1 MNYSIL
7 FIYIFSI
14 SMFFLGG
21 CEQTV
26 NIAELPFEEKIMVE
40 GILKA
45 DSMIEIVFSKTVPV
59 LDTQNLYTIDTVN
72 NRITSLQGTIAID
85 GISYPLIHINN
96 GRYRIFDAQQQSI
109 KGKIGSMYMLNA
121 SWNDKIIYAQ
131 TQIPIAHKPDILSI
145 NIDTNRSSVYG
156 YQDYIK
162 VFISL
167 SYHPE
172 DKEAIVHTIN
182 TISPFDKS
190 FFYNEIDTVNYK
202 EFNYPQYF
210 SPYYFTKKEIP
221 HISSF
226 YIWLYAPSSI
236 TISEA
241 LSMYADSKIITK
253 HYDKAM
259 KEYIDTQYFGD
270 NLGGIFGGGGTGIHW
285 NIKGQGLGLFIG
297 YSDNI
302 LPLPLQ

>member
-45 DSMIEIVFSKTVPV
+45 DSIIEIVFSKTVPV

-72 NRITSLQGTIAID
+72 NRITSLQGTISID
-85 GISYPLIHINN
+85 GISYSLIHINN

-109 KGKIGSMYMLNA
+109 KGKIGSIYLLNA
-121 SWNDKIIYAQ
+121 SWNNKIIYAL
-131 TQIPIAHKPDILSI
+131 TQIPIAKKPTILGI
-145 NIDTNRSSVYG
+145 NIDTTRLSVYG
-156 YQDYIK
+156 YQDYIR

-172 DKEAIVHTIN
+172 DQEAIVHTIN
-182 TISPFDKS
+182 TISPFDNS
-190 FFYNEIDTVNYK
+190 IYNEIDTVNYK

-210 SPYYFTKKEIP
+210 PPYYFTKKEIP

>member
-45 DSMIEIVFSKTVPV
+45 DSIIEIVFSKTVPV

-72 NRITSLQGTIAID
+72 NRITSLQGTISID
-85 GISYPLIHINN
+85 GISYSLIHINN

-145 NIDTNRSSVYG
+145 SIDTNRSSVYG

-210 SPYYFTKKEIP
+210 PPYYFTKKEIP

>member
-1 MNYSIL
+1 MK
-7 FIYIFSI
+7 FSI
-14 SMFFLGG
+14 FFISVYTISMLFLSG

-26 NIAELPFEEKIMVE
+26 AVGELPFEEKIMVE

-45 DSMIEIVFSKTVPV
+45 DSIIEIVFSKTVPV
-59 LDTQNLYTIDTVN
+59 LDTQNIYTIDTLS
-72 NRITSLQGTIAID
+72 NRITTLQGTISID
-85 GISYPLIHINN
+85 GISYPLIHMNN

-109 KGKIGSMYMLNA
+109 KGKIGSIYLLNA

-131 TQIPIAHKPDILSI
+131 TQIPIAKKPTILGI
-145 NIDTNRSSVYG
+145 NIDTTRSSVYG
-156 YQDYIK
+156 YQDYIR

-172 DKEAIVHTIN
+172 DQEAIVHTIN
-182 TISPFDKS
+182 TISPFDNS
-190 FFYNEIDTVNYK
+190 IYNEIDTVNYK

-210 SPYYFTKKEIP
+210 PPYYFTKKEIP

>member
-1 MNYSIL
+1 MKFSIL
-7 FIYIFSI
+7 FISI
-14 SMFFLGG
+14 YTLFFFVLSG

-26 NIAELPFEEKIMVE
+26 AVGELPFEEKIMVQ

-45 DSMIEIVFSKTVPV
+45 DSIIEIVCSKTVPV
-59 LDTQNLYTIDTVN
+59 LDTQNLYTIDSIN
-72 NRITSLQGTIAID
+72 NRITTLQGTISID
-85 GISYPLIHINN
+85 GISYPLIHMNN

-109 KGKIGSMYMLNA
+109 KGKIGSVYALNA

-131 TQIPIAHKPDILSI
+131 TQIPIAKKPTILGI
-145 NIDTNRSSVYG
+145 NIDTTRSSVYG
-156 YQDYIK
+156 YQDYIR

-167 SYHPE
+167 SYQPE
-172 DKEAIVHTIN
+172 NQEAIVHTIN
-182 TISPFDKS
+182 TISAFDNS
-190 FFYNEIDTVNYK
+190 FYNEIDTVNYK

-210 SPYYFTKKEIP
+210 PPYYFTKKEIP

-236 TISEA
+236 TIAEA
-241 LSMYADSKIITK
+241 LSMYSDSKIITK

>member
-1 MNYSIL
+1 MK
-7 FIYIFSI
+7 FSI
-14 SMFFLGG
+14 FFISVYTISMLFLSG

-26 NIAELPFEEKIMVE
+26 AVGELPFEEKIMVE

-45 DSMIEIVFSKTVPV
+45 DSIIEIVFSKTVPV
-59 LDTQNLYTIDTVN
+59 LDTPNIYTIDTVS
-72 NRITSLQGTIAID
+72 NRITTLQGTIAID
-85 GISYPLIHINN
+85 GISYPLIHMNN

-109 KGKIGSMYMLNA
+109 KGKIGSIYLLNA
-121 SWNDKIIYAQ
+121 SWNNKIIYAQ
-131 TQIPIAHKPDILSI
+131 TQIPIAKKPTILGI
-145 NIDTNRSSVYG
+145 NIDTTRSSVYG
-156 YQDYIK
+156 HQDYIR

-172 DKEAIVHTIN
+172 DQEAIVHTIN
-182 TISPFDKS
+182 TISPFDNS
-190 FFYNEIDTVNYK
+190 IYNEIDTVNYK

-210 SPYYFTKKEIP
+210 PPYYFTKKEIP

-226 YIWLYAPSSI
+226 FTWLYVPTGI

>member
-45 DSMIEIVFSKTVPV
+45 DSIIEIVFSKTVPV

-72 NRITSLQGTIAID
+72 NRITTLQGTISID
-85 GISYPLIHINN
+85 GISYPLIHMNN

-145 NIDTNRSSVYG
+145 SIDTNRSSVYG

-210 SPYYFTKKEIP
+210 PPYYFTKKEIP

>member
-1 MNYSIL
+1 MK
-7 FIYIFSI
+7 FSI
-14 SMFFLGG
+14 FFISVYTISMLFLSG

-26 NIAELPFEEKIMVE
+26 AVGELPFEEKIMVE

-45 DSMIEIVFSKTVPV
+45 DSIIEIVFSKTVPV
-59 LDTQNLYTIDTVN
+59 LDTQNIYTIDTVS
-72 NRITSLQGTIAID
+72 NRITTLQGTIAID
-85 GISYPLIHINN
+85 GISYPLIHMNN

-109 KGKIGSMYMLNA
+109 KGKIGSIYLLNA
-121 SWNDKIIYAQ
+121 SWNNKIIYAQ
-131 TQIPIAHKPDILSI
+131 TQIPIAKKPTILGI
-145 NIDTNRSSVYG
+145 NIDTTRSSVYG
-156 YQDYIK
+156 YQDYIR

-167 SYHPE
+167 SYQPE
-172 DKEAIVHTIN
+172 DQEAIVHTIN
-182 TISPFDKS
+182 TISPFDNS
-190 FFYNEIDTVNYK
+190 IYNEIDTVNYK

-210 SPYYFTKKEIP
+210 PPYYFTKKEIP

-226 YIWLYAPSSI
+226 FTWLYVPTGI

>member
-1 MNYSIL
+1 MK
-7 FIYIFSI
+7 FSI
-14 SMFFLGG
+14 FFISVYTISMLFLSG

-26 NIAELPFEEKIMVE
+26 AVGELPFEEKIMVE

-45 DSMIEIVFSKTVPV
+45 DSIIEIVFSKTVPV
-59 LDTQNLYTIDTVN
+59 LDTQNIYTIDTLS
-72 NRITSLQGTIAID
+72 NRITTLQGTISID
-85 GISYPLIHINN
+85 GISYPLIHMNN

-109 KGKIGSMYMLNA
+109 KGKIGSIYLLNA
-121 SWNDKIIYAQ
+121 SWNNKIIYAQ
-131 TQIPIAHKPDILSI
+131 TQIPIAKKPTILGI
-145 NIDTNRSSVYG
+145 NIDTTRSSVYG
-156 YQDYIK
+156 YQDYIR

-167 SYHPE
+167 SYQPE
-172 DKEAIVHTIN
+172 DQEAIVHTIN
-182 TISPFDKS
+182 TISPFDNS
-190 FFYNEIDTVNYK
+190 IYNEIDTVNYK

-210 SPYYFTKKEIP
+210 PPYYFTKKEIP

-226 YIWLYAPSSI
+226 FTWLYVPTGI

>member
-1 MNYSIL
+1 MK
-7 FIYIFSI
+7 FSI
-14 SMFFLGG
+14 FFISVYTISMLFLSG

-26 NIAELPFEEKIMVE
+26 AVGELPFEEKIMVE

-45 DSMIEIVFSKTVPV
+45 DSIIEIVFSKTVPV
-59 LDTQNLYTIDTVN
+59 LDTQNIYTIDTVS
-72 NRITSLQGTIAID
+72 NRITTLQGTIAID
-85 GISYPLIHINN
+85 GISYPLIHMNN

-109 KGKIGSMYMLNA
+109 KGKIGSIYLLNA
-121 SWNDKIIYAQ
+121 SWNNKIIYAQ
-131 TQIPIAHKPDILSI
+131 TQIPIAKKPTILGI
-145 NIDTNRSSVYG
+145 NIDTTRSSVYG
-156 YQDYIK
+156 YQDYIR

-167 SYHPE
+167 SYQPE
-172 DKEAIVHTIN
+172 DQEAIVHTIN
-182 TISPFDKS
+182 TISPFDNS
-190 FFYNEIDTVNYK
+190 IYNEIDTVNYK

-210 SPYYFTKKEIP
+210 PPYYFTKKEIP
-221 HISSF
+221 NISSF
-226 YIWLYAPSSI
+226 FTGLYVPTGI

>member
-1 MNYSIL
+1 MK
-7 FIYIFSI
+7 FSI
-14 SMFFLGG
+14 FFISVYTISMLFLSG

-26 NIAELPFEEKIMVE
+26 AVGELPFEEKIMVE

-45 DSMIEIVFSKTVPV
+45 DSIIEIVFSKTVPV
-59 LDTQNLYTIDTVN
+59 LDTQNIYTIDTVS
-72 NRITSLQGTIAID
+72 NRITTLQGTIAID
-85 GISYPLIHINN
+85 GISYPLIHMNN

-109 KGKIGSMYMLNA
+109 KGKIGSIYLLNA
-121 SWNDKIIYAQ
+121 SWNNKIIYAQ
-131 TQIPIAHKPDILSI
+131 TQIPIAKKPTILGI
-145 NIDTNRSSVYG
+145 NIDTTRSSVYG
-156 YQDYIK
+156 YQDYIR

-167 SYHPE
+167 SYQPE
-172 DKEAIVHTIN
+172 DQEAIVHTIN
-182 TISPFDKS
+182 TISPFDNS
-190 FFYNEIDTVNYK
+190 IYNEIDTVNYK
-202 EFNYPQYF
+202 EFNYPHYF
-210 SPYYFTKKEIP
+210 PPYYFTKKEIP

-226 YIWLYAPSSI
+226 FTWLYVPTGI

>member
-1 MNYSIL
+1 MKFSIL
-7 FIYIFSI
+7 FISI
-14 SMFFLGG
+14 YSLFFFVLSG

-26 NIAELPFEEKIMVE
+26 AVGELPFEEKIMVE

-45 DSMIEIVFSKTVPV
+45 DSIIEIVFSKTVPV
-59 LDTQNLYTIDTVN
+59 LDTHNIYTIDTVN
-72 NRITSLQGTIAID
+72 NRITTLQGTISID
-85 GISYPLIHINN
+85 GISYPLIHMNN

-109 KGKIGSMYMLNA
+109 KGKIGSIYLLNA
-121 SWNDKIIYAQ
+121 SWNNKIIYAQ
-131 TQIPIAHKPDILSI
+131 TQIPIAKKPDIISI
-145 NIDTNRSSVYG
+145 KIDTILSTLYG
-156 YQDYIK
+156 YQDYIR

-167 SYHPE
+167 SYQPE

-182 TISPFDKS
+182 TISPFDNS
-190 FFYNEIDTVNYK
+190 IYNEIDTVNYK

-210 SPYYFTKKEIP
+210 PPYYFTKKEIP

-226 YIWLYAPSSI
+226 FTWLYVPTGI

>member
-45 DSMIEIVFSKTVPV
+45 DSIIEIVFSKTVPV

-72 NRITSLQGTIAID
+72 NRITSLQGTISID
-85 GISYPLIHINN
+85 GISYSLIHINN

-145 NIDTNRSSVYG
+145 SIDTNRSSVYG
-156 YQDYIK
+156 YQNYIK

-202 EFNYPQYF
+202 EFNYQYF
-210 SPYYFTKKEIP
+210 PPYYFTKKEIP

>member
-1 MNYSIL
+1 MKFSIL
-7 FIYIFSI
+7 FISI
-14 SMFFLGG
+14 YTLFFFVLSG

-26 NIAELPFEEKIMVE
+26 AVGELPFEEKIMVQ

-45 DSMIEIVFSKTVPV
+45 DSIIEIVCSKTVPV
-59 LDTQNLYTIDTVN
+59 LDTQNLYTIDSIN
-72 NRITSLQGTIAID
+72 NRITTLQGTISID
-85 GISYPLIHINN
+85 GISYPLIHMNN

-109 KGKIGSMYMLNA
+109 KGKIGSVYALNA

-131 TQIPIAHKPDILSI
+131 TQIPIAKKPTILGI
-145 NIDTNRSSVYG
+145 NIDTTRSSVYG
-156 YQDYIK
+156 YQDYIR

-167 SYHPE
+167 SYQPE
-172 DKEAIVHTIN
+172 NQEAIVHTIN
-182 TISPFDKS
+182 TISAFDNS
-190 FFYNEIDTVNYK
+190 FYNEIDTVNYK

-210 SPYYFTKKEIP
+210 PPYYFTKKEIP

-236 TISEA
+236 TIAEA
-241 LSMYADSKIITK
+241 LSMYSDSKIITK

-297 YSDNI
+297 YSDNL

>member
-1 MNYSIL
+1 M
-7 FIYIFSI
+7 
-14 SMFFLGG
+14 
-21 CEQTV
+21 
-26 NIAELPFEEKIMVE
+26 
-40 GILKA
+40 
-45 DSMIEIVFSKTVPV
+45 
-59 LDTQNLYTIDTVN
+59 N
-72 NRITSLQGTIAID
+72 NRITSLQGTISID
-85 GISYPLIHINN
+85 GISYSLIHINN

-109 KGKIGSMYMLNA
+109 KGKIGSIYLLNA
-121 SWNDKIIYAQ
+121 SWNNKIIYAQ

-145 NIDTNRSSVYG
+145 SIDTNRSSVYG

-210 SPYYFTKKEIP
+210 PPYYFTKKEIP

>member
-1 MNYSIL
+1 MK
-7 FIYIFSI
+7 FSI
-14 SMFFLGG
+14 FFISVYTISMLFLSG

-26 NIAELPFEEKIMVE
+26 AVGELPFEEKIMVE

-45 DSMIEIVFSKTVPV
+45 DSIIEIVFSKTVPV
-59 LDTQNLYTIDTVN
+59 LDTPNIYTIDTVS
-72 NRITSLQGTIAID
+72 NRITTLQGTIAID
-85 GISYPLIHINN
+85 GISYPLIHMNN

-109 KGKIGSMYMLNA
+109 KGKIGSIYLLNA
-121 SWNDKIIYAQ
+121 SWNNKIIYAQ
-131 TQIPIAHKPDILSI
+131 TQIPIAKKPTILGI
-145 NIDTNRSSVYG
+145 NIDTTRSSVYG
-156 YQDYIK
+156 YQDYIR

-172 DKEAIVHTIN
+172 DQEAIVHTIN
-182 TISPFDKS
+182 TISPFDNS
-190 FFYNEIDTVNYK
+190 IYNEIDTVNYK

-210 SPYYFTKKEIP
+210 PPYYFTKKEIP

-226 YIWLYAPSSI
+226 FTWLYVPTGI

>member
-45 DSMIEIVFSKTVPV
+45 DSTIEIVFSKTVPV

-85 GISYPLIHINN
+85 GISYSLIHINN

-145 NIDTNRSSVYG
+145 KIDTNRSSVYG

-190 FFYNEIDTVNYK
+190 FYNEIDTLNYK

-210 SPYYFTKKEIP
+210 PPYYFTKKEIP

-259 KEYIDTQYFGD
+259 KEYIDTQYYGN

>member
-26 NIAELPFEEKIMVE
+26 TVGELPFEEKIMVE

-45 DSMIEIVFSKTVPV
+45 DSIIEIVFSKTVPV

-72 NRITSLQGTIAID
+72 NRITSLQGTISID
-85 GISYPLIHINN
+85 GISYSLIHINN

-145 NIDTNRSSVYG
+145 SIDTNRSSVYG

-210 SPYYFTKKEIP
+210 PPYYFTKKEIP

>member
-72 NRITSLQGTIAID
+72 NRITSLQGTISID
-85 GISYPLIHINN
+85 GISYSLIHINN

-145 NIDTNRSSVYG
+145 SIDTNRSSVYG

-210 SPYYFTKKEIP
+210 PPYYFTKKEIP

>member
-45 DSMIEIVFSKTVPV
+45 DSIIEIVFSKTVPV

-72 NRITSLQGTIAID
+72 NRITSLQGTISID
-85 GISYPLIHINN
+85 GISYSLIHINN

-131 TQIPIAHKPDILSI
+131 TQIPIAKKPTILGI
-145 NIDTNRSSVYG
+145 NIDTTRSSVYG
-156 YQDYIK
+156 YQDYIR

-172 DKEAIVHTIN
+172 DQEAIVHTIN
-182 TISPFDKS
+182 TISPFDNS
-190 FFYNEIDTVNYK
+190 IYNEIDTVNYK

-210 SPYYFTKKEIP
+210 PPYYFTKKEIP

>member
-85 GISYPLIHINN
+85 GISYSLIHINN

-297 YSDNI
+297 YSENI

>member
-45 DSMIEIVFSKTVPV
+45 DSIIEIVFSKTVPV

-72 NRITSLQGTIAID
+72 NRITSLQGTISID
-85 GISYPLIHINN
+85 GISYSLIHINN

-145 NIDTNRSSVYG
+145 NIDTNRFSVYG

-210 SPYYFTKKEIP
+210 PPYYFTKKEIP

>member
-1 MNYSIL
+1 MK
-7 FIYIFSI
+7 FSI
-14 SMFFLGG
+14 FFISVYTISMLFLSG

-26 NIAELPFEEKIMVE
+26 AVGELPFEEKIMVE

-45 DSMIEIVFSKTVPV
+45 DSIIEIVFSKTVPV
-59 LDTQNLYTIDTVN
+59 LDTHNIYTIDTVS
-72 NRITSLQGTIAID
+72 NRITTLQGTIAID
-85 GISYPLIHINN
+85 GISYPLIHMNN

-109 KGKIGSMYMLNA
+109 KGKIGSIYLLNA
-121 SWNDKIIYAQ
+121 SWNNKIIYAL
-131 TQIPIAHKPDILSI
+131 TQIPIAKKPTILGI
-145 NIDTNRSSVYG
+145 NIDTTRSSVYG
-156 YQDYIK
+156 YQDYIR

-172 DKEAIVHTIN
+172 DQEAIVHTIN
-182 TISPFDKS
+182 TISPFDNS
-190 FFYNEIDTVNYK
+190 IYNEIDTVNYK
-202 EFNYPQYF
+202 ELNYPHYF
-210 SPYYFTKKEIP
+210 PPYYFTKKEIP

-226 YIWLYAPSSI
+226 FTWLYVPTGI

>member
-1 MNYSIL
+1 MK
-7 FIYIFSI
+7 FSI
-14 SMFFLGG
+14 FFISVYTISMLFLSG

-26 NIAELPFEEKIMVE
+26 TVGELPFEEKIMVE

-45 DSMIEIVFSKTVPV
+45 DSIIEIVFSKTVPV
-59 LDTQNLYTIDTVN
+59 LDTQNIYTIDTLS
-72 NRITSLQGTIAID
+72 NRITTLQGTISID
-85 GISYPLIHINN
+85 GISYPLIHMNN

-109 KGKIGSMYMLNA
+109 KGKIGSIYLLNA
-121 SWNDKIIYAQ
+121 SWNNKIIYAQ
-131 TQIPIAHKPDILSI
+131 TQIPIAKKPTILGI
-145 NIDTNRSSVYG
+145 NIDTTRSSVYG
-156 YQDYIK
+156 YQDYIR

-167 SYHPE
+167 SYQPE
-172 DKEAIVHTIN
+172 DQEAIVHTIN
-182 TISPFDKS
+182 TISPFDNS
-190 FFYNEIDTVNYK
+190 IYNEIDTVNYK

-210 SPYYFTKKEIP
+210 PPYYFTKKEIP

-226 YIWLYAPSSI
+226 FTWLYVPTGI

-302 LPLPLQ
+302 IPLPLQ

>member
-1 MNYSIL
+1 MKFSIL
-7 FIYIFSI
+7 FISI
-14 SMFFLGG
+14 YTLFFFVLSG

-26 NIAELPFEEKIMVE
+26 TVGELPFEEKIMVQ

-45 DSMIEIVFSKTVPV
+45 DSIIEIVCSKTVPV
-59 LDTQNLYTIDTVN
+59 LDTQNLYTIDSIN
-72 NRITSLQGTIAID
+72 NRITTLQGTISID
-85 GISYPLIHINN
+85 GISYPLIHMNN

-109 KGKIGSMYMLNA
+109 KGKIGSVYALNA

-131 TQIPIAHKPDILSI
+131 TQIPIAKKPTILGI
-145 NIDTNRSSVYG
+145 NIDTTRSSVYG
-156 YQDYIK
+156 YQDYIR

-167 SYHPE
+167 SYQPE
-172 DKEAIVHTIN
+172 NQEAIVHTIN
-182 TISPFDKS
+182 TISAFDNS
-190 FFYNEIDTVNYK
+190 FYNEIDTVNYK

-210 SPYYFTKKEIP
+210 PPYYFTKKEIP

-236 TISEA
+236 TIAEA
-241 LSMYADSKIITK
+241 LSMYSDSKIITK

-297 YSDNI
+297 YSDNL

>member
-45 DSMIEIVFSKTVPV
+45 DSIIEIVFSKTVPV

-72 NRITSLQGTIAID
+72 NRITSLQGTISID
-85 GISYPLIHINN
+85 GISYSLIHINN
-96 GRYRIFDAQQQSI
+96 GRYRIFDAQLQSI

-145 NIDTNRSSVYG
+145 SIDTNRSSVYG
-156 YQDYIK
+156 YQNYIK

-210 SPYYFTKKEIP
+210 PPYYLTKKEIP

>member
-45 DSMIEIVFSKTVPV
+45 DSIIEIVFSKTVPV

-72 NRITSLQGTIAID
+72 NRITSLQGTISID
-85 GISYPLIHINN
+85 GISYSLIHINN

-109 KGKIGSMYMLNA
+109 KGKIGSIYMLNA

-210 SPYYFTKKEIP
+210 PPYYFTKKEIP

>member
-7 FIYIFSI
+7 LISFFSI

-26 NIAELPFEEKIMVE
+26 NVAELPFEEKIMVE

-45 DSMIEIVFSKTVPV
+45 DSIIEIVFSKTVPV
-59 LDTQNLYTIDTVN
+59 LDPQNLYTIDTVN
-72 NRITSLQGTIAID
+72 NRITTLQGTISID

-109 KGKIGSMYMLNA
+109 KGIIGSIYMLNA
-121 SWNDKIIYAQ
+121 SWNNKIIYAQ
-131 TQIPIAHKPDILSI
+131 TQIPIAKKPTILSI
-145 NIDTNRSSVYG
+145 NIDTSRSSVYG

-172 DKEAIVHTIN
+172 DKEATVHTIN

-190 FFYNEIDTVNYK
+190 FYNEIDTLNYK

-210 SPYYFTKKEIP
+210 PPYYFTKKEIP

-226 YIWLYAPSSI
+226 YVWLYASSSI
-236 TISEA
+236 SIA
-241 LSMYADSKIITK
+241 DVLSMYADSKIITK

-259 KEYIDTQYFGD
+259 KEYIDTQYYGD

>member
-1 MNYSIL
+1 MKFSIL
-7 FIYIFSI
+7 FISI
-14 SMFFLGG
+14 YTLLFFVLSG

-26 NIAELPFEEKIMVE
+26 TVGELPFEEKIMVQ

-45 DSMIEIVFSKTVPV
+45 DSIIEIVCSKTVPV
-59 LDTQNLYTIDTVN
+59 LDTQNLYTIDSIN
-72 NRITSLQGTIAID
+72 NRITTLQGTISID
-85 GISYPLIHINN
+85 GISYPLIHMNN

-109 KGKIGSMYMLNA
+109 KGKIGSVYALNA

-131 TQIPIAHKPDILSI
+131 TQIPIAKKPTILGI
-145 NIDTNRSSVYG
+145 NIDTTRSSVYG
-156 YQDYIK
+156 YQDYIR

-167 SYHPE
+167 SYQPE
-172 DKEAIVHTIN
+172 NQEAIVHTIN
-182 TISPFDKS
+182 TISAFDNS
-190 FFYNEIDTVNYK
+190 FYNEIDTVNYK

-210 SPYYFTKKEIP
+210 PPYYFTKKEIP

-236 TISEA
+236 TIAEA
-241 LSMYADSKIITK
+241 LSMYSDSKIITK

-297 YSDNI
+297 YSDNL

>member
-1 MNYSIL
+1 MK
-7 FIYIFSI
+7 FSI
-14 SMFFLGG
+14 FFISVYTISMLFLSG

-26 NIAELPFEEKIMVE
+26 AVGELPFEEKIMVE

-45 DSMIEIVFSKTVPV
+45 DSIIEIVFSKTVPV
-59 LDTQNLYTIDTVN
+59 LDTQNIYTIDTVS
-72 NRITSLQGTIAID
+72 NRITTLQGTIAID
-85 GISYPLIHINN
+85 GISYPLIHMNN

-109 KGKIGSMYMLNA
+109 KGKIGSIYLLNA
-121 SWNDKIIYAQ
+121 SWNNKIIYAL
-131 TQIPIAHKPDILSI
+131 TQIPIAKKPTILGI
-145 NIDTNRSSVYG
+145 NIDTTRSSVYG
-156 YQDYIK
+156 YQDYIR

-172 DKEAIVHTIN
+172 DQEAIVHTIN
-182 TISPFDKS
+182 TISPFDNS
-190 FFYNEIDTVNYK
+190 IYNEIDTVNYK

-210 SPYYFTKKEIP
+210 PPYYFTKKEIP

-226 YIWLYAPSSI
+226 FTWLYVPTGI

>member
-1 MNYSIL
+1 MK
-7 FIYIFSI
+7 FSI
-14 SMFFLGG
+14 FFISVYTISMLFLSG

-26 NIAELPFEEKIMVE
+26 AVGELPFEEKIMVE

-45 DSMIEIVFSKTVPV
+45 DSIIEIVFSKTVPV
-59 LDTQNLYTIDTVN
+59 LDTQNIYTIDTLS
-72 NRITSLQGTIAID
+72 NRITTLQGTIAID
-85 GISYPLIHINN
+85 GISYPLIHMNN

-109 KGKIGSMYMLNA
+109 KGKIGSIYLLNA
-121 SWNDKIIYAQ
+121 SWNNKIIYAQ
-131 TQIPIAHKPDILSI
+131 TQIPIAKKPTILGI
-145 NIDTNRSSVYG
+145 NIDTTRSSVYG
-156 YQDYIK
+156 YQDYIR

-167 SYHPE
+167 SYQPE
-172 DKEAIVHTIN
+172 DQEAIVHTIN
-182 TISPFDKS
+182 TISPFDNS
-190 FFYNEIDTVNYK
+190 IYNEIDTVNYK

-210 SPYYFTKKEIP
+210 PPYYFTKKEIP

-226 YIWLYAPSSI
+226 FTWLYVPTGI

>member
-1 MNYSIL
+1 MKFSIL
-7 FIYIFSI
+7 FISI
-14 SMFFLGG
+14 YTLFFFVLSG

-26 NIAELPFEEKIMVE
+26 AVGELPFEEKIMVQ

-45 DSMIEIVFSKTVPV
+45 DSIIEIVCSKTVPV
-59 LDTQNLYTIDTVN
+59 LDTQNLYTIDSIN
-72 NRITSLQGTIAID
+72 NRISTLQGTISID
-85 GISYPLIHINN
+85 GISYPLIHMNN

-109 KGKIGSMYMLNA
+109 KGKIGSVYALNA

-131 TQIPIAHKPDILSI
+131 TQIPIAKKPTILGI
-145 NIDTNRSSVYG
+145 NIDTTRSSVYG
-156 YQDYIK
+156 YQDYIR

-167 SYHPE
+167 SYQPE
-172 DKEAIVHTIN
+172 NQEAIVHTIN
-182 TISPFDKS
+182 TISAFDNS
-190 FFYNEIDTVNYK
+190 FYNEIDTVNYK

-210 SPYYFTKKEIP
+210 PPYYFTKKEIP

-236 TISEA
+236 TIAEA
-241 LSMYADSKIITK
+241 LSMYSDSKIITK

-297 YSDNI
+297 YSDNL

>member
-1 MNYSIL
+1 MK
-7 FIYIFSI
+7 FSI
-14 SMFFLGG
+14 FFISVYTISMLFLSG

-26 NIAELPFEEKIMVE
+26 TVGELPFEEKIMVE

-45 DSMIEIVFSKTVPV
+45 DSIIEIVFSKTVPV
-59 LDTQNLYTIDTVN
+59 LDTQNIYTIDTVS
-72 NRITSLQGTIAID
+72 NRITTLQGTIAID
-85 GISYPLIHINN
+85 GISYPLIHMNN

-109 KGKIGSMYMLNA
+109 KGKIGSIYLLNA
-121 SWNDKIIYAQ
+121 SWNNKIIYAQ
-131 TQIPIAHKPDILSI
+131 TQIPIAKKPTILGI
-145 NIDTNRSSVYG
+145 NIDTTRSSVYG
-156 YQDYIK
+156 YQDYIR

-172 DKEAIVHTIN
+172 DQEAIVHTIN
-182 TISPFDKS
+182 TISPFDNS
-190 FFYNEIDTVNYK
+190 IYNEIDTVNYK
-202 EFNYPQYF
+202 EFNYPHYF
-210 SPYYFTKKEIP
+210 PPYYFTKKEIP

-226 YIWLYAPSSI
+226 FTWLYVPTGI

-302 LPLPLQ
+302 IPLPLQ

>member
-45 DSMIEIVFSKTVPV
+45 DSIIEIVFSKTVPV

-72 NRITSLQGTIAID
+72 NRITSLQGTISID
-85 GISYPLIHINN
+85 GISYSLIHINN
-96 GRYRIFDAQQQSI
+96 GRYRIFDAQLQSI

-145 NIDTNRSSVYG
+145 NIDTNRFSVYG

-210 SPYYFTKKEIP
+210 PPYYCTKKEIP

>member
-1 MNYSIL
+1 MKFSIL
-7 FIYIFSI
+7 FISVYTI

-45 DSMIEIVFSKTVPV
+45 DSIIEIVFSKTVPV

-72 NRITSLQGTIAID
+72 NRITSLQGTISID
-85 GISYPLIHINN
+85 GISYSLIHINN

-145 NIDTNRSSVYG
+145 SIDTNRSSVYG

-210 SPYYFTKKEIP
+210 PPYYFTKKEIP

>member
-1 MNYSIL
+1 MKFSIL
-7 FIYIFSI
+7 FISI
-14 SMFFLGG
+14 YTFFFFVLSG

-26 NIAELPFEEKIMVE
+26 AVGELPFEEKIMVQ

-45 DSMIEIVFSKTVPV
+45 DSIIEIVCSKSVPV
-59 LDTQNLYTIDTVN
+59 LDTQNLYTIDSIN
-72 NRITSLQGTIAID
+72 NRITTLQGTISID
-85 GISYPLIHINN
+85 GISYPLIHMNN

-109 KGKIGSMYMLNA
+109 KGKIGSIYLLNA

-131 TQIPIAHKPDILSI
+131 TQIPIAKKPTILGI
-145 NIDTNRSSVYG
+145 NIDTTRSSVYG
-156 YQDYIK
+156 NQDYIK

-167 SYHPE
+167 SYQPE
-172 DKEAIVHTIN
+172 NQEAIVHTIN
-182 TISPFDKS
+182 TISAFDNS
-190 FFYNEIDTVNYK
+190 FYNEIDTVNYK

-210 SPYYFTKKEIP
+210 PPYYFVKKEIP

-236 TISEA
+236 SIAEA
-241 LSMYADSKIITK
+241 LSLYSESKIITK

-259 KEYIDTQYFGD
+259 KEYIDTQYYGD

-297 YSDNI
+297 YSENI

>member
-1 MNYSIL
+1 M
-7 FIYIFSI
+7 
-14 SMFFLGG
+14 
-21 CEQTV
+21 
-26 NIAELPFEEKIMVE
+26 
-40 GILKA
+40 
-45 DSMIEIVFSKTVPV
+45 
-59 LDTQNLYTIDTVN
+59 
-72 NRITSLQGTIAID
+72 
-85 GISYPLIHINN
+85 
-96 GRYRIFDAQQQSI
+96 
-109 KGKIGSMYMLNA
+109 NA

-131 TQIPIAHKPDILSI
+131 TQIPIAKKPTILGI
-145 NIDTNRSSVYG
+145 NIDTTRSSVYG
-156 YQDYIK
+156 YQDYIR

-172 DKEAIVHTIN
+172 DQEAIVHTIN
-182 TISPFDKS
+182 TISPFDNS
-190 FFYNEIDTVNYK
+190 IYNEIDTVNYK

-210 SPYYFTKKEIP
+210 PPYYFTKKEIP

-226 YIWLYAPSSI
+226 FTWLYVPTGI

>member
-1 MNYSIL
+1 MKFSIL
-7 FIYIFSI
+7 FISI
-14 SMFFLGG
+14 YTLFFFVLSG

-26 NIAELPFEEKIMVE
+26 AVGELPFEEKIMVQ

-45 DSMIEIVFSKTVPV
+45 DSIIEIVCSKTVPV
-59 LDTQNLYTIDTVN
+59 LDTQNLYTIDSIN
-72 NRITSLQGTIAID
+72 NRITTLQGTISID
-85 GISYPLIHINN
+85 GISYPLIHMNN

-109 KGKIGSMYMLNA
+109 KGKIGSVYALNA

-131 TQIPIAHKPDILSI
+131 TQIPIAKKPTILGI
-145 NIDTNRSSVYG
+145 NIDTTRSSVYG
-156 YQDYIK
+156 YQDYIR

-167 SYHPE
+167 SYQPE
-172 DKEAIVHTIN
+172 NQEAIVHTIN
-182 TISPFDKS
+182 TISAFDNS
-190 FFYNEIDTVNYK
+190 FYNEIDTVNYK

-210 SPYYFTKKEIP
+210 PPYYFTKKEIP

-226 YIWLYAPSSI
+226 NIWLYAPSSI
-236 TISEA
+236 TIAEA
-241 LSMYADSKIITK
+241 LSMYSDSKIITK

-297 YSDNI
+297 YSDNL